1 MAVPINPS
9 LMGFNIYEKMGSN
22 QYNIITWEN
31 IRTIIVYLMVSSLG
45 DEYRRLSSVHDL
57 YTYI

>member
-1 MAVPINPS
+1 
-9 LMGFNIYEKMGSN
+9 MGFNIYEKMGSN
-22 QYNIITWEN
+22 QYNIIKWEN
-31 IRTIIVYLMVSSLG
+31 IRTVIVYLMASSLG